1 MKVEMKLKGN
11 MARSVNPNGCKQEV
25 LNQINYVKKQGDYE
39 GTKKALVLGASSSY
53 GLASRITAAFGS
65 HADTIGVSFERGPKD
80 ETMLGTAG
88 WYNNIFFK
96 EFAEK
101 EGLIAKNFIGDA
113 FSLEMK
119 EQVIDYIKQEFGG
132 EIDLLVY
139 SLAAPKRTD
148 YKTGITY
155 SSALKP
161 IGQEVSG
168 ENINLEKEELF
179 IQTVEPATEEEI
191 EGTVKV
197 MGGEDWEWWVELL
210 KEAGCLAEGFKT
222 VLYSYIGPD
231 VTHAF
236 YHDGSLGVAK
246 EQAEESSKRIN
257 KNLKSLNGESLICV
271 SKAVTTK
278 ASVVIPIL
286 PKYLICLYKVMQEMN
301 LHETPIMHKDRIF
314 RTMLYGTESNYDEKG
329 RLRPDSWE
337 LRADV
342 QEKVNN
348 LMAQLTADN
357 FKTDLIAYDLF
368 KKEFFNLNGFDV
380 DGNTNNDVDVAE
392 LMRMKP

>member
-11 MARSVNPNGCKQEV
+11 AARSVNPYGCRQEV
-25 LNQINYVKKQGDYE
+25 LNQINYVKEQGTYE
-39 GTKKALVLGASSSY
+39 GTKKALILGSSSSY
-53 GLASRITAAFGS
+53 GLGSRITAAFGS
-65 HADTIGVSFERGPKD
+65 GADTIGVSFERGPRD
-80 ETMLGTAG
+80 ENMLGTAG
-88 WYNNIFFK
+88 WYNNIFFR

-113 FSLEMK
+113 YSLEMK
-119 EQVIDYIKQEFGG
+119 EEVIAYIKESFGG
-132 EIDLLVY
+132 QIDLLVY

-161 IGQEVSG
+161 IGQTVSG

-179 IQTVEPATEEEI
+179 TQVIEPATEEEI
-191 EGTVKV
+191 EGTIKV
-197 MGGEDWEWWVELL
+197 MGGEDWEWWIELL

-222 VLYSYIGPD
+222 ILYSYIGPD
-231 VTHAF
+231 ATHAF
-236 YHDGSLGVAK
+236 YHDGSLGKAK

-257 KNLKSLNGESLICV
+257 ELVQDIKGESILCV

-286 PKYLICLYKVMQEMN
+286 PKYLICLYKVMLEEGT
-301 LHETPIMHKDRIF
+301 HETPIMHKDRIF
-314 RTMLYGTESNYDEKG
+314 RTMLYGNKSEYDEKG

-337 LRADV
+337 LD
-342 QEKVNN
+342 EKVQAKVSA
-348 LMAQLTADN
+348 LMSELTPEN
-357 FKTDLIAYDLF
+357 FKTDLTSYDLF
-368 KKEFFNLNGFDV
+368 RKEFLNLNGFEV
-380 DGNTNNDVDVAE
+380 DGNTVDEIDFEE
-392 LMRMKP
+392 LVTLKP

>member
-11 MARSVNPNGCKQEV
+11 MARSVNPYGCKQEV
-25 LNQINYVKKQGDYE
+25 LNQINYVKAEGDYE
-39 GTKKALVLGASSSY
+39 GPKKVLVLGASSSY

-80 ETMLGTAG
+80 ESMLGTAG
-88 WYNNIFFK
+88 WYNNIFFR
-96 EFAEK
+96 EFAEQ

-119 EQVIDYIKQEFGG
+119 EEVIKYIKESFGG
-132 EIDLLVY
+132 KVDMLVY

-179 IQTVEPATEEEI
+179 TQVVEPATEEEI

-197 MGGEDWEWWVELL
+197 MGGEDWEWWIELL
-210 KEAGCLAEGFKT
+210 KEADCLAEGFKT
-222 VLYSYIGPD
+222 VLYSYIGPK

-257 KNLKSLNGESLICV
+257 ENIRELNGQSLICV

-286 PKYLICLYKVMQEMN
+286 PKYLICLYKVMKEQGI
-301 LHETPIMHKDRIF
+301 HETPIMHKDRIF
-314 RTMLYGTESNYDEKG
+314 RTMLYGNEANYDEKG

-337 LRADV
+337 LSDDV
-342 QEKVNN
+342 QRKVND
-348 LMAQLTADN
+348 LMAQLTPQN
-357 FKTDLIAYDLF
+357 FKSDLTEYQLF
-368 KKEFFNLNGFDV
+368 KKEFFNLNGFEV
-380 DGNTNNDVDVAE
+380 EGNTINEVDFETLKA
-392 LMRMKP
+392 MKP